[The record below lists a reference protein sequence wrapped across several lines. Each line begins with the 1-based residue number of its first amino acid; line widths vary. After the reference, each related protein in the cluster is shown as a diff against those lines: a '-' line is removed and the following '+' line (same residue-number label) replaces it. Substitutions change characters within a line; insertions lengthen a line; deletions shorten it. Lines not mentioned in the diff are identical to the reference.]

1 MTDRGVVT
9 STDSDIYLD
18 AVCSVPR
25 VYSDDDLTVQDD
37 RPQLEL
43 ASVARCLRKGTEL
56 LVIIVH
62 DSVL

>member
-25 VYSDDDLTVQDD
+25 VYSDDDVQDD

-56 LVIIVH
+56 LDIIVH
-62 DSVL
+62 DLVL